1 MAYDPNLPADHA
13 PVVSSE
19 LRGQLNGL
27 NDLITPKVS
36 MQDVLDAIAAGA
48 ARSLDNVAPI
58 NMPLHDPV
66 TRAEGQAIIDKINE
80 MLGTAHS

>member
-1 MAYDPNLPADHA
+1 MAFDPNLPADDTLA
-13 PVVSSE
+13 TAGAM
-19 LRGQLNGL
+19 RDQLNGL